1 MRLCDPSIYRQWH
14 TPELTQSMRRQ
25 SDPEMEVRSLD
36 EGDYVFR
43 EGDYAYEAFLLV
55 RGSVEI
61 SIVVDGKK
69 RVLDTIEE
77 GRVFGEFGII
87 SNMPRSA
94 DALCLTECHFKVLT
108 GRIFEQKLDAM
119 DPFMTFLVRWLID
132 RVRVLSR
139 TKWQD

>member
-1 MRLCDPSIYRQWH
+1 MSARRPAE
-14 TPELTQSMRRQ
+14 PELET
-25 SDPEMEVRSLD
+25 RSLN

-61 SIVVDGKK
+61 SIVVDGRK
-69 RVLDTIEE
+69 RVLDTVEE

-108 GRIFEQKLDAM
+108 GRIFEQKIAAM
-119 DPFMTFLVRWLID
+119 DPFMTYLVRWLID

-139 TKWQD
+139 TNWQD